1 MSSSVPCGCCALVQ
15 RWKVH
20 THGSSQQQQQQIA
33 STASGKNA
41 EAELVGGLDALQ
53 VSAKETSD
61 AILSKKELRKLKKDA
76 KNKTCKR

>member
-1 MSSSVPCGCCALVQ
+1 MVQ

-20 THGSSQQQQQQIA
+20 THGSSQQQQQIA
-33 STASGKNA
+33 SIASGESA

-61 AILSKKELRKLKKDA
+61 AILSKKELRKLKKDV
-76 KNKTCKR
+76 KGKTHKR